1 MMKKWILLL
10 ACLACCNAWAAD
22 AAKSTDSP
30 TADKTAAKQEP
41 EKKEVP
47 SKKPVSKKKSSKMEN
62 TGDSVK
68 SGWNKFTHD
77 VKQGAKKPACTAAQ
91 RSMNQ
96 CK

>member
-1 MMKKWILLL
+1 MKQWILIL

-30 TADKTAAKQEP
+30 AADKTATKQEP
-41 EKKEVP
+41 DQKEVP
-47 SKKPVSKKKSSKMEN
+47 TKKPVSKKKRGKMEKA
-62 TGDSVK
+62 GDSVK
-68 SGWNKFTHD
+68 SGWNKLTHD
-77 VKQGAKKPACTAAQ
+77 VKQGTKKPACTPAQ